1 MSLRLLWMI
10 VQSAL
15 SSNVIDVSKDIV
27 DRREGD
33 VRFINK
39 KPL

>member
-1 MSLRLLWMI
+1 MI

-33 VRFINK
+33 VRLAYK